1 VINVSLD
8 SLVPA
13 KNELITRRA
22 NTQKRA
28 IEAIDKALAM
38 NRFQAIK
45 LNVVVMKGFNDDE
58 LFDFAE
64 FVRDRRVELRFI
76 EFMPFDKNQWAN
88 DKFLSF
94 IESKRMLEEQL
105 GTPLQRLDDCPTSTS
120 KNYGLPGFKGS
131 IGFIS
136 SMSDHFCGGCNRV
149 RITADGNLKICLF
162 DNREINLK
170 TMID

>member
-64 FVRDRRVELRFI
+64 FVRDRRV
-76 EFMPFDKNQWAN
+76 
-88 DKFLSF
+88 
-94 IESKRMLEEQL
+94 
-105 GTPLQRLDDCPTSTS
+105 
-120 KNYGLPGFKGS
+120 
-131 IGFIS
+131 
-136 SMSDHFCGGCNRV
+136 
-149 RITADGNLKICLF
+149 
-162 DNREINLK
+162 
-170 TMID
+170 